1 MIPCKHKTTIIAES
15 FVADIASL
23 YHIAIPAGSPVTF
36 RTQIDL
42 VAILAEIL
50 VTTATQSKGDTL
62 LTKTSFVAPLTKV
75 DKTIGLIIA
84 TIWLSAFRAHEIDHA
99 VMAVPSVHMI

>member
-1 MIPCKHKTTIIAES
+1 MITCKHKTAIIAES

-23 YHIAIPAGSPVTF
+23 YEIAFPAGSPITF
-36 RTQIDL
+36 RTHLDL

-50 VTTATQSKGDTL
+50 VTTVTLKKWDTL
-62 LTKTSFVAPLTKV
+62 LAKTSFFAPLAKV
-75 DKTIGLIIA
+75 DKAIGFIIA

-99 VMAVPSVHMI
+99 VLVVPSVHMI